1 MTGFRAAGLVPIAL
15 FAVSVALLVPGAGG
29 TAVLSQGDEPMHA
42 ETVRESLRAG
52 SWAVPILNGAPN
64 YFKPPLLFW
73 AGMASESLF
82 GASLFAL
89 RLPAILFAA
98 FTVLG
103 VYCLLGL
110 ARLSVGAAAAVAL
123 AYLLTLGVFKFGRLL
138 MNEQGLALCLVWL
151 VVLLEL
157 GERYRGLRALSSL
170 GAGVIAALGF
180 FWKGP
185 LFPIYACVAFGV
197 WYSPQIF
204 HWRDAKSPGFTGA
217 TRLQWRGARNLRE
230 TFADAAAF
238 LLPLAAPIAW
248 TLWLQDRGGGAYI
261 DYFLVHENLAKFRE
275 PNQPEW
281 RLLEGWLVYTLPWTP
296 ALAYFLWR
304 GLRRASAAPLVR
316 ADRLA
321 RRLLLVCAAITLF
334 HLLPNRKDA
343 YYVTPVLPLLFAG
356 LALANRDWLASQ
368 PLQRRGVQ
376 LGASAGVGALL
387 VFQFALLPALNRPLL
402 PAAAREKIGAQVC
415 LISAKPW
422 DGYQVRMSYPDLA
435 ITHGLRLVP
444 ESCLARRAPIA
455 ALVPIDAPPG
465 YAAALTW
472 PLWKDSGADSNAPGD
487 LDPGRFSETATL
499 YIPQAGNAP

>member
-1 MTGFRAAGLVPIAL
+1 MTTPRATTLLPIVLVFL
-15 FAVSVALLVPGAGG
+15 SVALLAPGAGG

-103 VYCLLGL
+103 VYCLLRL
-110 ARLSVGAAAAVAL
+110 ARLPAGPAAGIAL

-138 MNEQGLALCLVWL
+138 MNEQGLAMCLVWL
-151 VVLLEL
+151 VLWLEF
-157 GERYRGLRALSSL
+157 GERYRGLRALSSM

-197 WYSPQIF
+197 WYSPRIL

-238 LLPLAAPIAW
+238 VLPLAAPIAW
-248 TLWLQDRGGGAYI
+248 TLWLEGRGGGAYI

-281 RLLEGWLVYTLPWTP
+281 RLLEGWLLYTLPWTP
-296 ALAYFLWR
+296 AVLFFLWR
-304 GLRRASAAPLVR
+304 GYSRAASAPLVR
-316 ADRLA
+316 ADLLA
-321 RRLLLVCAAITLF
+321 RKLVWLAAALTLL

-343 YYVTPVLPLLFAG
+343 YYVMPVLPLLFAG
-356 LALANRDWLASQ
+356 LALANRDWLAAR
-368 PLQRRGVQ
+368 PLGRRGVQ
-376 LGASAGVGALL
+376 IACVAGAGALL
-387 VFQFALLPALNRPLL
+387 AFHWFALPALDRPLL
-402 PAAAREKIGAQVC
+402 PPAARAHVGSRLC

-422 DGYQVRMSYPDLA
+422 HGYQVRMQYPDLG
-435 ITHGLRLVP
+435 IVHGLRLVP
-444 ESCLARRAPIA
+444 ESCLVERAPIA

-465 YAAALTW
+465 YVVALHW
-472 PLWKDSGADSNAPGD
+472 PLWKDSGADSRPALR
-487 LDPGRFSETATL
+487 LDRVDFSAAAAL
-499 YIPQAGNAP
+499 YLPQSGGVR